1 MTAIFHHHG
10 DEPGFD
16 PALPA
21 LYNMVYCSRATP
33 DVDEAAVQ
41 RIIATARRWN
51 PEHGV
56 TGMLV
61 FGSGIFF
68 QWLEGPRDNVM
79 ALMARL
85 RNDRRHDSIVLLSE
99 VEDVRERL
107 FPDWDM
113 ELVTSEHIR
122 DVLQDALESATD
134 PQNAKVLGGLLT
146 ELDAGTLR
154 DL

>member
-1 MTAIFHHHG
+1 MTSILHHHG
-10 DEPGFD
+10 DEPGLG
-16 PALPA
+16 PAFPA
-21 LYNMVYCSRATP
+21 LYNLVYCSRATP
-33 DVDEAAVQ
+33 DVDDAAVQ
-41 RIIATARRWN
+41 RIIATARRCN
-51 PEHGV
+51 PEQGV

>member
-1 MTAIFHHHG
+1 
-10 DEPGFD
+10 
-16 PALPA
+16 
-21 LYNMVYCSRATP
+21 
-33 DVDEAAVQ
+33 
-41 RIIATARRWN
+41 
-51 PEHGV
+51 
-56 TGMLV
+56 
-61 FGSGIFF
+61 
-68 QWLEGPRDNVM
+68 
-79 ALMARL
+79 LMARL